1 MKFSF
6 YFNLLFF
13 LYYVL
18 SKFRQYCFYM
28 SGFKNISM
36 AAVQMKY
43 LGEHFDYLFT
53 YYTHNCRLWI
63 WEQVLIIYNSLV
75 WTVSLFLIIIILLG
89 WWSYNQTFISDI
101 KSINLNLRRNLPQP
115 EIFLHGHL
123 TTLTPP
129 SDSLRNTNIFD
140 PCG

>member
-1 MKFSF
+1 MLLPIFLHVTQLYSLGNFSYVFFHILFRTCSSVNISCLMKFSF

-89 WWSYNQTFISDI
+89 WWSYN
-101 KSINLNLRRNLPQP
+101 
-115 EIFLHGHL
+115 
-123 TTLTPP
+123 
-129 SDSLRNTNIFD
+129 
-140 PCG
+140 